1 MARIAII
8 GGGPAGL
15 AAAFCLAASGIEFRL
30 FEAGRALEERHHDRA
45 DELGCGIGGA
55 GLFSDGKFSFHPSG
69 SHLYRLRDKDR
80 LWSAYDQI
88 SALLDGV
95 GIKVPV
101 TDRAD
106 GGDFVW
112 TGDPIT
118 TKDYPSS
125 YGTLAQRAELI
136 AALSRDYRPWI
147 RTGTTV
153 EQVSRHGTGYTVRSR
168 PAGGFT
174 RDENFSHIIVA
185 TGRFGPQATA
195 SLMPGLV
202 PTTELRYEFGI
213 RIEHPNRVGFLN
225 AVDRPDVKYIINA
238 LGTEVRTFCTCRN
251 GEVWLIPYNGP
262 SALSGRSDGPPSGFS
277 NFGLLARFSGDAVEK
292 GRRIWRHYQAA
303 IAGSGSALWQPLPE
317 FLDRTP
323 TGTPGL
329 DGRPWHPRAEFRR
342 GNIAAMLHAELHA
355 ILAGSLRVLVD
366 QFPDLYSAET
376 VCLFPAIEGVGAFP
390 RNDLDLKGPAE
401 NIWFCGDAVG
411 RFRGLIPALVS
422 GGYAAAAAC
431 SAIAGNDSADAD
443 RQSDLGV
450 AAE

>member
-30 FEAGRALEERHHDRA
+30 FEAGRALEERHHDKA
-45 DELGCGIGGA
+45 SELGCGIGGA

-80 LWSAYDQI
+80 LWTAYDRI
-88 SALLDGV
+88 CALLDGV

-101 TDRAD
+101 TQGPA

-125 YGTLAQRAELI
+125 YGTLEQRAELI
-136 AALSRDYRPWI
+136 AALSRDYRAWI
-147 RTGTTV
+147 ETGTSV
-153 EQVSRHGTGYTVRSR
+153 ERVRRNGAGYTVRSR
-168 PAGGFT
+168 REGGSA
-174 RDENFSHIIVA
+174 REDDFSHVVVA
-185 TGRFGPQATA
+185 TGRFGPQAIA
-195 SLMPGLV
+195 DLMPELA
-202 PTTELRYEFGI
+202 PTAELRYEFGI
-213 RIEHPNRVGFLN
+213 RIEHPNHVGFLN

-238 LGTEVRTFCTCRN
+238 LDTEVRTFCTCRN

-262 SALSGRSDGPPSGFS
+262 SALSGRSDGPPSGYS
-277 NFGLLARFSGDAVEK
+277 NFGLLARFCGETVDK
-292 GRRIWRHYQAA
+292 GRRLWRQYQQALA
-303 IAGSGSALWQPLPE
+303 QSESALWQPLPA
-317 FLDRTP
+317 FLDGGAA
-323 TGTPGL
+323 GTPAL

-342 GNIAAMLHAELHA
+342 GDIAAMLPEELHA
-355 ILAGSLRVLVD
+355 ILSGSLRLLVD
-366 QFPDLYSAET
+366 QYPDLYSPET

-390 RNDLDLKGPAE
+390 LNDLNLKGPAE

-422 GGYAAAAAC
+422 GGYAAAAVCA
-431 SAIAGNDSADAD
+431 AIAGDEPAAAVQ
-443 RQSDLGV
+443 QSETKI